1 MAQSQLQ
8 ALPFYRF
15 TSSWPINNS
24 RDNEATRSTGAAA
37 HTERELKKLSVV
49 CYFET
54 CHEVK
59 VKNPIIEFSSLT
71 FFLLLPRKKRQQI
84 FFLWVKLMLNA
95 FSERYRLTRS
105 SFLPPAREREN
116 KNKENEEG
124 IFGNLRIRGWQIRKF
139 LIIYLFFDFF
149 KEFWIFIVFFWKFSI
164 FLKFWKFD

>member
-8 ALPFYRF
+8 ALQFYRF

-84 FFLWVKLMLNA
+84 FFCELSSCWMLSANDIDWHA
-95 FSERYRLTRS
+95 AVSCHL
-105 SFLPPAREREN
+105 RERERIKTRRMRREYLGIWGLGGGKLG
-116 KNKENEEG
+116 KNLN
-124 IFGNLRIRGWQIRKF
+124 
-139 LIIYLFFDFF
+139 IYLFFDFF

-164 FLKFWKFD
+164 FLNFY